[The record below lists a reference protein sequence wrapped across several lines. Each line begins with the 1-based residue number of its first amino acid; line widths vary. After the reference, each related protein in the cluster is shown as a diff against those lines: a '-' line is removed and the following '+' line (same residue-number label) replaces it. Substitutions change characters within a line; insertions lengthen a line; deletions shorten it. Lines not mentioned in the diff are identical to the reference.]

1 MRFLFGLSLLVLF
14 AFGQVPLEPCGVCST
29 IVQDLAGWEGGLE
42 EKISSMGSTVCSGF
56 SEELVTYEK
65 CTSFV
70 SLFAPYVVD
79 LLLSEKP
86 EEICSILGAC
96 DSESPSYKILFPQ
109 VEEKKVI
116 YSITEKDIE
125 ADSDFRYKI
134 FLGKFPFLNNS
145 TYSLGVRVNKIA
157 ESDISIKV
165 TNKKDYVETNVCS
178 NNGECHIDI
187 SKPGMGVWYYI
198 TVNAKSQSQQNS
210 TFTLEI
216 KEENIASD
224 QWIYQGG
231 YQSGTFAVQM
241 VVIFL
246 ALGVLCMVITKCIF
260 GRRLGYLE
268 KKIQLEEAGLL
279 LEQNEFNSSGM
290 LVFISQEGMQIPYA
304 LPQYVPVAPPD
315 PSVQ

>member
-1 MRFLFGLSLLVLF
+1 MRYLFGLSLLVLF
-14 AFGQVPLEPCGVCST
+14 AFGQFPLEPCGVCSS
-29 IVQDLAGWEGGLE
+29 IVQDLANLEGRWED
-42 EKISSMGSTVCSGF
+42 KISSLGSSVCSGVA
-56 SEELVTYEK
+56 EEIVTYEK

-70 SLFAPYVVD
+70 SLFAPYAVD

-116 YSITEKDIE
+116 YSTLEKDF
-125 ADSDFRYKI
+125 DSNSNFRYKI
-134 FLGKFPFLNNS
+134 FLGRFPFLDNS

-178 NNGECHIDI
+178 NGECHIEI
-187 SKPGMGVWYYI
+187 PKPGMGVWYYI
-198 TVNAKSQSQQNS
+198 TVSTKSQSQQNS

-216 KEENIASD
+216 KEENTVSD

-241 VVIFL
+241 IVIFL

-268 KKIQLEEAGLL
+268 KRIQLEEAGLL
-279 LEQNEFNSSGM
+279 LEQNQINSSGM
-290 LVFISQEGMQIPYA
+290 MVFISQEGMPIPYA
-304 LPQYVPVAPPD
+304 IPQYVPLAPLD